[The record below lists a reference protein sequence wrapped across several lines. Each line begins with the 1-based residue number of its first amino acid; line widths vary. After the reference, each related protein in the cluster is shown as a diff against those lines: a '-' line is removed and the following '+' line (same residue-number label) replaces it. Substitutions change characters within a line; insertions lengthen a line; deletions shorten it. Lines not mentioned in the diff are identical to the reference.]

1 MAEGYTSW
9 TCADLGGAT
18 LYSSD
23 TIVNPNWSTA
33 GDFCPLVRP
42 YGFNIMALYEDAIAD
57 AKAAG
62 QDYDSGDI
70 KLARVH
76 AYGELSDNYIMIR
89 INYNYND
96 GSNDTLVIRLGST
109 TGGYSTTMT
118 FDYDNFTTFE
128 EYQKSIFI
136 VRNLTRDTYLRYE
149 NLPGYTGECTYYVFL
164 GWFVYMY
171 IGTWEDPGPGH
182 MYGRMNYTE
191 IGHGDPSACLLSIP
205 CAANN
210 EESMREQSEGVFR
223 ASRLYSNH
231 AAGTDFYICGVD
243 GNVDFN
249 PENPRKPD
257 PNEEDE
263 GGESKPGG
271 GDGDH
276 RQPYT
281 PIPIP
286 GIPTI
291 GPNSA
296 GFVYMLRM
304 TPAQMQQFAVDL
316 VRPTWWTAL
325 KNFFADPLD
334 FICGIMIVPYEPVSN
349 YSVYPK
355 FGDNVFEHAY
365 PQVYQQ
371 YTVIDCGSLAV
382 SKYFG
387 GALDQNPFTKLLVWL
402 PYIGYRELDADECMD
417 KTLHIVYHCDCL
429 TGDCVC
435 FISTVAGSG
444 YEVPFDRVIAQFS
457 GNCGVRVPFGATSFD
472 AAIAASVQLLGGAVG
487 AIAGGAMGAAI
498 GAGAITESQIANS
511 VAGTTVGAVQGSKVT
526 TERSGVSGACA
537 GYLSIQY
544 PYLLREVPRQSLA
557 KNYMDLEGY
566 PSNVAGPL
574 SKFYGYAAVESIDL
588 NGINATKEEL
598 DEIRSILAGGV
609 YL

>member
-9 TCADLGGAT
+9 NCPDLGNVT
-18 LYSSD
+18 LYCSD
-23 TIVNPNWSTA
+23 FIHNPDWYTS
-33 GDFCPLVRP
+33 DSFCPLVRP
-42 YGFNIMALYEDAIAD
+42 YGFHVMEQFDPFIDAAR
-57 AKAAG
+57 AARE
-62 QDYDSGDI
+62 DYDSGIKKICRIYTEGALTNWYLYIRVFYLPSTDTVRIVLGDI
-70 KLARVH
+70 NNNVPQYNTHRDFSYPVYH
-76 AYGELSDNYIMIR
+76 IQPAYCHYLYLFREKDR
-89 INYNYND
+89 I
-96 GSNDTLVIRLGST
+96 SS
-109 TGGYSTTMT
+109 M
-118 FDYDNFTTFE
+118 
-128 EYQKSIFI
+128 
-136 VRNLTRDTYLRYE
+136 RYE
-149 NLPGYTGECTYYVFL
+149 DLPGYNGKVTIFLVYGVANYYV
-164 GWFVYMY
+164 
-171 IGTWEDPGPGH
+171 GTWREPDSTHPYGH
-182 MYGRMNYTE
+182 MEYNWTRDGAAD
-191 IGHGDPSACLLSIP
+191 IALLSVP
-205 CAANN
+205 CAFNN
-210 EESMREQSEGVFR
+210 AQSRSEQSEGVIRMTSTFSFY
-223 ASRLYSNH
+223 ADD
-231 AAGTDFYICGVD
+231 GDTQCTDYE
-243 GNVDFN
+243 GNYNPD

-382 SKYFG
+382 PKYFG

-402 PYIGYRELDADECMD
+402 PYIGYRGLDADECMD

-574 SKFYGYAAVESIDL
+574 SNFYGYAAVESIDL

>member
-9 TCADLGGAT
+9 TCEDLNGAT

-23 TIVNPNWSTA
+23 VINNPDWYTDS
-33 GDFCPLVRP
+33 DFCPLVRP
-42 YGFNIMALYEDAIAD
+42 YGFNIMALYDEAIVD

-62 QDYDSGDI
+62 ENYDSGI
-70 KLARVH
+70 VRLARIH
-76 AYGELSDNYIMIR
+76 ANDQLQDIYMYIR
-89 INYNYND
+89 IYYTYSATPGAD
-96 GSNDTLVIRLGST
+96 RLTITIGST
-109 TGGYSTTMT
+109 SGHSSQWV
-118 FDYDNFTTFE
+118 FDYDNYTSWE
-128 EYQKSIFI
+128 DYKKSIYI
-136 VRNLTRDTYLRYE
+136 LRRRNRYSGFTYNE
-149 NLPGYTGECTYYVFL
+149 LPGYTGTYTYYIML
-164 GWFVYMY
+164 GWNCY
-171 IGTWEDPGPGH
+171 IYTGVWESPSYEYPYGH
-182 MYGRMNYTE
+182 MVYTE
-191 IGHGDPSACLLSIP
+191 QGHGEPGSVLLSTP
-205 CAANN
+205 CASNN
-210 EESMREQSEGVFR
+210 EQSRYEQSEGVFR
-223 ASRLYSNH
+223 GSNESYH
-231 AAGTDFYICGVD
+231 TDQSDFYFCGVD
-243 GNVDFN
+243 GNINTD
-249 PENPRKPD
+249 PEDPRTPD
-257 PNEEDE
+257 PNEEDP
-263 GGESKPGG
+263 GGSSKPGG

-355 FGDNVFEHAY
+355 FGENVFEHAY

-382 SKYFG
+382 PKYFG

-498 GAGAITESQIANS
+498 GAGAVTESQIANS
-511 VAGTTVGAVQGSKVT
+511 IAGTTIGAVQGSKVT

-609 YL
+609 YI